1 MNYALSLKF
10 LIFDFK
16 LTRMPLNVIYI
27 ITIHL
32 LVLFVLFGLKVL
44 KNLKQNKSLGYGFYF
59 TNHEIESE
67 EQKIEISTKKAH
79 NTLTELMVFTSFSQ
93 SICLSVANLNIGLNS
108 CVNPLILFSQ
118 IFELHLI

>member
-1 MNYALSLKF
+1 MNYALHLKF
-10 LIFDFK
+10 LIFGFK
-16 LTRMPLNVIYI
+16 LTRMPLDVIYI

-32 LVLFVLFGLKVL
+32 FVLFVLFGLKIL
-44 KNLKQNKSLGYGFYF
+44 KNLQQSKSLGYGFYF

-93 SICLSVANLNIGLNS
+93 FICLSVANLNIGLNS
-108 CVNPLILFSQ
+108 YVNPLILFSQ